1 MVETEVAKSK
11 ANMEIENVA
20 LCKKFEIEDINYQ
33 AIKNNYKT
41 IIGCTWILIVMYLC
55 MGGSASKGVLDYR
68 CDRMLLQ

>member
-20 LCKKFEIEDINYQ
+20 LCKEIEIWEINYQ
-33 AIKNNYKT
+33 ENNYKT
-41 IIGCTWILIVMYLC
+41 IIACTWILIVVYLC

-68 CDRMLLQ
+68 HDRMLLP